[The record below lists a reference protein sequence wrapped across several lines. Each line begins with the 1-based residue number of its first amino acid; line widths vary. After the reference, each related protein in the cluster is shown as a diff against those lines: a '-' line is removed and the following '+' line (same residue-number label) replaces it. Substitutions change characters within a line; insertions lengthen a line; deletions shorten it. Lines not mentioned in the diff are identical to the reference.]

1 MKGHLV
7 VWSLVRPVATQLG
20 RVYHILCGTIY
31 RRRISYD
38 GQWGGKWGGQPKDYF
53 SWHRGR
59 RYKETIVRIGG
70 PPFSIMRYV
79 NNLIS
84 VPIFKAIIKKA
95 SQSSR
100 IADKPLLSKHAMAG
114 WNVSEGICRD
124 NVNFLTAPL
133 CEKPSIIAHQTGLC
147 WRTHI
152 LAADVDC
159 LAFFG
164 WGRGVK

>member
-1 MKGHLV
+1 MTDNEEGNEGVSQNMTFHGIGVEGIKKL
-7 VWSLVRPVATQLG
+7 
-20 RVYHILCGTIY
+20 I
-31 RRRISYD
+31 
-38 GQWGGKWGGQPKDYF
+38 
-53 SWHRGR
+53 
-59 RYKETIVRIGG
+59 TIVRIGG

-147 WRTHI
+147 
-152 LAADVDC
+152 
-159 LAFFG
+159 
-164 WGRGVK
+164 